1 MPVVN
6 LTPHA
11 VTVAGHTFA
20 PSGSVARCTEESV
33 SAGTWEG
40 IPFARVS
47 YGYPEGLPP
56 ETSGTLYI
64 VSAMVRSAVP
74 TRRDLASPGRLVR
87 ANVAADGFV
96 QAENIT
102 RNLPENL
109 LWSAVSADALGQRLI
124 AAASNGRLYIADT
137 RVSNWQWQAVETAR
151 D

>member
-56 ETSGTLYI
+56 ETSSTLYI

-87 ANVAADGFV
+87 DEAGNVVGC
-96 QAENIT
+96 EC
-102 RNLPENL
+102 
-109 LWSAVSADALGQRLI
+109 LI
-124 AAASNGRLYIADT
+124 VNGVAGP
-137 RVSNWQWQAVETAR
+137 VNP
-151 D
+151 